1 MVGVESTD
9 DAAVYRLNDEQ
20 AVVAT
25 LDFITPVVDDPYL
38 FGAIAAA
45 NALSDVYAMGAQPI
59 LALNVVNFPRDTLP
73 LDQLGQIIK
82 GGADKATEAGVP
94 ILGGHSVDDPEP
106 KYGLVA
112 IGLVHPGR
120 VITNRGAQP
129 GDALVL
135 TKPLGV
141 GIITTAVKRDAVADE
156 IVRQATTSMTTLNR
170 PASEAMVT
178 VGVSAATDV
187 TGFGL
192 LGHLAE
198 LLRAGR
204 VGARVESSAVP
215 LLPDVARLVSEG
227 YVPGGTLRN
236 LEALANFVRWSDK
249 LGEATPLILCDAQTS
264 GGLLISVPRERLERL
279 LQELR
284 LRCVTGAVIGEVI
297 EGAGID
303 VV

>member
-1 MVGVESTD
+1 
-9 DAAVYRLNDEQ
+9 
-20 AVVAT
+20 
-25 LDFITPVVDDPYL
+25 
-38 FGAIAAA
+38 
-45 NALSDVYAMGAQPI
+45 
-59 LALNVVNFPRDTLP
+59 
-73 LDQLGQIIK
+73 
-82 GGADKATEAGVP
+82 
-94 ILGGHSVDDPEP
+94 
-106 KYGLVA
+106 
-112 IGLVHPGR
+112 
-120 VITNRGAQP
+120 
-129 GDALVL
+129 VL

-141 GIITTAVKRDAVADE
+141 GIITTAVKRDAVTDE

-170 PASEAMVT
+170 PASEAMVA

-204 VGARVESSAVP
+204 VGGRVEASAVP
-215 LLPDVARLVSEG
+215 LLPDVPRLASEG
-227 YVPGGTLRN
+227 FVPGGTLRN

-249 LGEATPLILCDAQTS
+249 LGEATRLILCDAQTS
-264 GGLLISVPRERLERL
+264 GGLLISIPRERLDQL